1 MLGAAARIGI
11 ILSSDTSL
19 GYAFYEE
26 PFYRGVEETLKSK
39 QGAAIV
45 AAERE
50 EESILGGEDACAR
63 MLAEHPNIN
72 AILCID
78 AKATIGAAQV
88 VIDRGMVGQIVIIG
102 ADENSEV
109 NRLIEK
115 GVVQASI
122 VRDAMA
128 MGRAG
133 VALAIGQRIGIR
145 PEKISVGYRVIL
157 REEEVYDRLCIDFS
171 TSKSQTAQGERSS

>member
-1 MLGAAARIGI
+1 
-11 ILSSDTSL
+11 
-19 GYAFYEE
+19 
-26 PFYRGVEETLKSK
+26 
-39 QGAAIV
+39 
-45 AAERE
+45 
-50 EESILGGEDACAR
+50 
-63 MLAEHPNIN
+63 MLAEHPDIN

-122 VRDAMA
+122 VRDAVA
-128 MGRAG
+128 MGKAG

-145 PEKISVGYRVIL
+145 LLKESR
-157 REEEVYDRLCIDFS
+157 
-171 TSKSQTAQGERSS
+171 